1 MKKIAFIAAAVF
13 FLTCL
18 TASAQMSQGD
28 DWQSGKQYTGMHGGM
43 MQHGMKSGGM
53 MGGGNCPMQQG
64 MMGSGPM
71 KQYMMIVHMLPAMQ
85 EQLSLTPDQTE
96 ELIDLQTSF
105 KRQQVDYKAELT
117 KEKIK
122 VQTLI
127 ENNAAVDKLKSQMKT
142 CADIKINMHAAA
154 YETGTEMKAVL
165 TNEQSE
171 MLEAMMT
178 QSGDTGQSGRM
189 PGHGGMKG
197 MMKRQ

>member
-1 MKKIAFIAAAVF
+1 MKKIAFIAATVF
-13 FLTCL
+13 FLACL
-18 TASAQMSQGD
+18 TANAQMSQGD
-28 DWQSGKQYTGMHGGM
+28 DPQSDRQPPGVHGGM

-53 MGGGNCPMQQG
+53 MGGGNCPMQHG

-71 KQYMMIVHMLPAMQ
+71 KEYMMIVHMLPNMQ
-85 EQLSLTPDQTE
+85 SQLSLTPDQTE
-96 ELIDLQTSF
+96 KLIDLQTSF
-105 KRQQVDYKAELT
+105 KKQQVDYKAKLA
-117 KEKIK
+117 KERIK

-127 ENNAAVDKLKSQMKT
+127 ENNAATDELKSQMKS

-165 TNEQSE
+165 TNEQTE
-171 MLEAMMT
+171 TLEVMMT
-178 QSGDTGQSGRM
+178 QSGRM